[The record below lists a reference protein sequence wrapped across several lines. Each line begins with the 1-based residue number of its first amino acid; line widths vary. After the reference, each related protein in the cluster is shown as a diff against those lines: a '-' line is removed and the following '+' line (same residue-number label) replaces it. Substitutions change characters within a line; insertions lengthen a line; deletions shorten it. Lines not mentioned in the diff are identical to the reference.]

1 MAERVERSYEDETVV
16 MESIADLRRATFE
29 RVAVVTGLGYL
40 LWHLATTVTRPGDM
54 GAQAWLLTFA
64 LTPLVPLLVVLAR
77 RRLRWGQWAW
87 LLTLWAAITAAVALF
102 DEPLITFFYGLLPM
116 MAAVTIGW
124 SATISAEALV
134 LVGMLLLERQ
144 AGVTISST
152 LLGIVLVGGALAGVL
167 GWAATVG
174 LLTVTEWSLY
184 SYRQMRDMI
193 EDARQQR
200 LELKQVQAD
209 LMQANRELARM
220 TDRLKAMNRLAE
232 EARRAKEQFVANV
245 SHELRT
251 PLNMIIGF
259 SEMITQA
266 PQVYGSRLP
275 PALLADITAIQRN
288 SQHLAKLVDDV
299 LDLSQIDGG
308 RMTLIKDW
316 ISLPEIVHEAVTAVR
331 ALYET
336 KGLDLAVHL
345 ADDLPALY
353 CDGTRVR
360 QVILN
365 LLSNAG
371 RLTERGGV
379 TVQARREGE
388 RVVVSVTDTGPGIAD
403 GDRDRLFEPFQQ
415 LDASIRRRHGGSG
428 LGLSISK
435 QFVEMHG
442 GKMWLESVVGR
453 GTTFYFTL
461 PIETPLPLVVTTGD
475 AAQRWF
481 NPWESYEE
489 RPRPRHR
496 PELEVAP
503 RYVVLEQGRAL
514 SRLFQRYMEGAE
526 VVVSATFDDALAEL
540 ARSPARALVVNA
552 PSYEAAGVPPDGI
565 GDLPYGTPA
574 ILCWILSDDAIA
586 ERLGVVRYLLKPI
599 PREDLLQAVAALGDH
614 VQRILLVDDDP
625 EVLQL
630 YARVLASAPQGYQV
644 MQAKNGHRALALM
657 RRRRPD
663 LVLLDLVM
671 PGMDGFRF
679 LEVLRE
685 DDEIRD
691 VPVIIIS
698 SHDPAGQPIVS
709 DSLAVAR
716 NMGISG
722 RELLACVGALTEVLS
737 PDDQPARPARQES
750 LVE

>member
-1 MAERVERSYEDETVV
+1 MAELAQVSQADESVV
-16 MESIADLRRATFE
+16 TESIADLMRATFE
-29 RVAVVTGLGYL
+29 RLAVVTGLGYL
-40 LWHLATTVTRPGDM
+40 LWHLAATVSRPEHL
-54 GAQAWLLTFA
+54 GARAWLLTFA
-64 LTPLVPLLVVLAR
+64 LMPVVPLLVWLAR
-77 RRLRWGQWAW
+77 QRLRLGQWAW
-87 LLTLWAAITAAVALF
+87 LLTLWAITTAGASLF
-102 DEPLITFFYGLLPM
+102 QEPLVAFFYGLLPM
-116 MAAVTIGW
+116 MAAATIGW
-124 SATISAEALV
+124 PASLAAEGLVLAGMYILDRHTGVPISAAL
-134 LVGMLLLERQ
+134 M
-144 AGVTISST
+144 GV
-152 LLGIVLVGGALAGVL
+152 VLVGGALAGVL

-193 EDARQQR
+193 EEARQQR
-200 LELKQVQAD
+200 LELKQVQVD

-232 EARRAKEQFVANV
+232 DARRAKEQFVANV

-275 PALLADITAIQRN
+275 SALLADITAIQRN

-316 ISLPEIVHEAVTAVR
+316 ISLPEIVDEAVTAVR

-336 KGLDLAVHL
+336 KGLKLEVHL
-345 ADDLPALY
+345 ADDLPSLY

-371 RLTERGGV
+371 RFTERGGV
-379 TVQARREGE
+379 TVRAQRGGE
-388 RVVVSVTDTGPGIAD
+388 RVVVSVADTGPGIAD
-403 GDRDRLFEPFQQ
+403 DDRDRLFEPFQQ

-453 GTTFYFTL
+453 GTTFYFAL

-489 RPRPRHR
+489 RPRARQR

-514 SRLFQRYMEGAE
+514 SRLFQRYLEGAE
-526 VVVSATFDDALAEL
+526 VVVAASFEDAVHEL
-540 ARSPARALVVNA
+540 SRSPARALVVNA

-565 GDLPYGTPA
+565 GALPYGTPA
-574 ILCWILSDDAIA
+574 VLCWILSDDAIA

-599 PREDLLQAVAALGDH
+599 AREELLDAVAALGTD
-614 VQRILLVDDDP
+614 VQRVLLVDDDP

-657 RRRRPD
+657 RQRRPD
-663 LVLLDLVM
+663 VVLLDLVM

-679 LEVLRE
+679 LEVMRE
-685 DDEIRD
+685 DDQIRD
-691 VPVIIIS
+691 IPVMIVS

-716 NMGISG
+716 HMGISG
-722 RELLACVGALTEVLS
+722 RELLACVGALTEILS
-737 PDDQPARPARQES
+737 PEDRPARPAHPES
-750 LVE
+750 LAG